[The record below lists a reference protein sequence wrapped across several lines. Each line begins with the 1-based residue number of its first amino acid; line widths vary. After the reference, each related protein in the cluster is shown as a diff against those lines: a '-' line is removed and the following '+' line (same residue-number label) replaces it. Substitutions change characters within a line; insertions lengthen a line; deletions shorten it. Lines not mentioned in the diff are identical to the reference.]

1 VGESCQPG
9 FSFRRAGEES
19 HVADHRT
26 AWIIA
31 AVLIGAVIGFFFA
44 LLAELT
50 GHPSWAVLMLLLCSL
65 APSSLIAF
73 GDGRLPGLFGRLRR
87 QPVWVRFG
95 LAALSVLLS
104 FGVMEAL
111 GINPRGYAYVPLVA
125 PVILS
130 ALFLGFGPGL
140 FAVVF
145 ATLWADFRY
154 ALPEYDFAITE
165 WEDAAGL
172 ATFAILGALIA
183 FIIQEFVSL
192 GE

>member
-1 VGESCQPG
+1 M
-9 FSFRRAGEES
+9 F
-19 HVADHRT
+19 
-26 AWIIA
+26 
-31 AVLIGAVIGFFFA
+31 IGAAIGFFLA

-50 GHPSWAVLMLLLCSL
+50 GHPSWAVLLLLLCSL
-65 APSSLIAF
+65 GPSSLIAF
-73 GDGRLPGLFGRLRR
+73 SGGRLPELFSRLRR
-87 QPVWVRFG
+87 EPSWVRFG
-95 LAALSVLLS
+95 LAALLVLLS
-104 FGVMEAL
+104 FGAMEAL

-125 PVILS
+125 PVIVS
-130 ALFLGFGPGL
+130 AIFLGFAPGL

-183 FIIQEFVSL
+183 FIVQEFVSL